1 MLKKEIMKHDVLLS
15 FADFGEGDINNFCFT
30 HFGGSNWEE
39 HSFYIFDKFRD
50 KNKVMIDMGGWLG
63 ITPLYCSQK
72 FNSVVAFECDKVAL
86 KRFHANLNANPKI
99 TNVNVIEE
107 AVWIENGEIE
117 LYAQGEFGDS
127 ESTLV
132 ILEPSDDGKINSVK
146 CSTFLSAM
154 NNQRISL
161 RDIGFIKMDIEGSE
175 AKVIFDMQ
183 NYLSAYKPT
192 LYISIHHHLID
203 DLGVLNLLTLLFSIY
218 LKAIIF
224 NANGQAQEVSKADI
238 INNKLG
244 DCVFTQK

>member
-1 MLKKEIMKHDVLLS
+1 
-15 FADFGEGDINNFCFT
+15 
-30 HFGGSNWEE
+30 
-39 HSFYIFDKFRD
+39 
-50 KNKVMIDMGGWLG
+50 
-63 ITPLYCSQK
+63 
-72 FNSVVAFECDKVAL
+72 
-86 KRFHANLNANPKI
+86 
-99 TNVNVIEE
+99 
-107 AVWIENGEIE
+107 
-117 LYAQGEFGDS
+117 
-127 ESTLV
+127 
-132 ILEPSDDGKINSVK
+132 
-146 CSTFLSAM
+146 M